1 MSGLTKNDHF
11 RRMLEAAEGRGFQPR
26 WVLFDSWYTSL
37 ENLKAIRDKGWFWL
51 SQLRS
56 NRRVNPEGGGNSP
69 LATVAIPQEG
79 RQVHLRGYGFIRV
92 FRTVSKDGDVEH
104 WATNDL
110 EMTEQ
115 QRESLARQAWGIE
128 TYHRGL
134 KPGESPQTSGPQTS
148 GPQTSGPQTSGP
160 QTSGPQ
166 TSGPQTSGP
175 QTSGPQTSGP
185 QTMLWRGEM
194 PSAYG
199 GGTAESHPPVPPSLP
214 AAGSPPLER
223 RSLLVRVQSR
233 HHPLGLTRLPGL
245 SQVHSPS
252 NCVTP
257 NTDERALL
265 GNADLLSSSQK
276 CRSHRGFSSGA
287 AASVPA
293 DLYLA
298 ISWFGTPA
306 GPTHSRFHAD
316 GQLTGRSPGH
326 GGRQCPGDAL
336 AYWPC
341 TVISEGPSPTPP
353 LTTVT

>member
-1 MSGLTKNDHF
+1 MELRHWSSGKHKRVVWGINLLTLLWTDGNALIPCDFRVYDRPLSGLTKNGHF
-11 RRMLEAAEGRGFQPR
+11 RRMLEVAEGRGFQPR
-26 WVLFDSWYTSL
+26 WVLFDSWYASL
-37 ENLKAIRDKGWFWL
+37 ENVKAIRDKGWFWL

-56 NRRVNPEGGGNSP
+56 NRRVNPEGAGNLP

-134 KPGESPQTSGPQTS
+134 KQCCGVEKCQV
-148 GPQTSGPQTSGP
+148 
-160 QTSGPQ
+160 
-166 TSGPQTSGP
+166 
-175 QTSGPQTSGP
+175 
-185 QTMLWRGEM
+185 R
-194 PSAYG
+194 
-199 GGTAESHPPVPPSLP
+199 TAEGQRNHIHLSLPSLP

-223 RSLLVRVQSR
+223 RSLLVRVQSQ

-257 NTDERALL
+257 
-265 GNADLLSSSQK
+265 K
-276 CRSHRGFSSGA
+276 
-287 AASVPA
+287 
-293 DLYLA
+293 
-298 ISWFGTPA
+298 
-306 GPTHSRFHAD
+306 
-316 GQLTGRSPGH
+316 
-326 GGRQCPGDAL
+326 
-336 AYWPC
+336 
-341 TVISEGPSPTPP
+341 
-353 LTTVT
+353 